1 MINALTD
8 PRRVVRAGYG
18 STSGLSEA
26 EIEIPRCKSGFASGS
41 QSWLKPLRP
50 HAVEPAVNRLRR
62 SERRAPLRDAAG
74 DNGLADTAGSPGNN
88 EMRVPLLLHEAS

>member
-26 EIEIPRCKSGFASGS
+26 EIEIPRCKSGFASG
-41 QSWLKPLRP
+41 
-50 HAVEPAVNRLRR
+50 EPKSAKTATASR
-62 SERRAPLRDAAG
+62 RRASRESTSKIGASG
-74 DNGLADTAGSPGNN
+74 TA
-88 EMRVPLLLHEAS
+88 